1 MPVLEEEDIEDIFYG
16 IVGLAQLYYD
26 KAINVDEFQELL
38 WDLLATLIW
47 IVLLGTSVHIR
58 SSRSSRSKI
67 LELLVKQDLE
77 CLEKRFINDQ
87 IGFGLFTTKTIKKGD
102 LIGYYRGERLDDIL

>member
-38 WDLLATLIW
+38 WDLLATLI
-47 IVLLGTSVHIR
+47 
-58 SSRSSRSKI
+58 
-67 LELLVKQDLE
+67 
-77 CLEKRFINDQ
+77 
-87 IGFGLFTTKTIKKGD
+87 
-102 LIGYYRGERLDDIL
+102 